1 MEYLIH
7 KYKLV
12 PEETVMIGD
21 RPLDIEAGI
30 NAGVATLL
38 LDEKAYFGDI
48 SDKKIKNWSEWK

>member
-1 MEYLIH
+1 MIH

-48 SDKKIKNWSEWK
+48 ADKKIKNWSEWK

>member
-1 MEYLIH
+1 
-7 KYKLV
+7 
-12 PEETVMIGD
+12 MIGD

-48 SDKKIKNWSEWK
+48 ADKKIKIGVNGNDINIRT